1 MYTTEDENNNN
12 NNININK
19 NMNITEEIN
28 IIQNNKYLSKLRDW
42 LISCDLLSYYNLLKN
57 NSSFNIE
64 NIILKQKNITYK
76 DIENIGIRKPG
87 HIFRFLIKVEIDSN
101 IIDYDI
107 HSKIMNKFNNNVLST
122 IGLTASNNEFKC
134 CGMTIDLFNKEI
146 NNSNYCDIFHFLNYL
161 NLMSFKENFI
171 HNGFDQ
177 VDFIILQLFSQY
189 KFDKIILKEFL
200 HIYDEK
206 DKEKVLNILYDEKM
220 KIANNLGICIDKDE
234 KDKILNTQIYDDTC
248 NNKGCSIF

>member
-1 MYTTEDENNNN
+1 
-12 NNININK
+12 
-19 NMNITEEIN
+19 
-28 IIQNNKYLSKLRDW
+28 
-42 LISCDLLSYYNLLKN
+42 
-57 NSSFNIE
+57 
-64 NIILKQKNITYK
+64 
-76 DIENIGIRKPG
+76 
-87 HIFRFLIKVEIDSN
+87 
-101 IIDYDI
+101 
-107 HSKIMNKFNNNVLST
+107 
-122 IGLTASNNEFKC
+122 
-134 CGMTIDLFNKEI
+134 MTIDLFNKEI

-220 KIANNLGICIDKDE
+220 KIANNLGICIDKNE